1 MKKKIS
7 LVSNFNFE
15 PFERII
21 NSKSK
26 KYNCQKYNFGTYESQ
41 LTKVKSNYILIV
53 LDADTVFSEV
63 RFFQQGNIKNFNYK
77 KLNLELDEFYKKIES
92 YSKNQFV
99 FLSTFI
105 KYSTELF
112 ISSNFLNGK
121 NSVKHILNYIN
132 NYLSDKFSNNKNLN
146 ILDLND
152 YLNKFEGQYHDIDFY
167 LATKSFFT
175 LEFYDFFYQKLEKI
189 IDSKNDEPK
198 KLLLLDL
205 DDTLWGGT
213 VGEIGF
219 EKLNLGGNDIY
230 GESFLNFQK
239 KILLLKNKGIQ
250 LGIVS
255 KNEENVALNAIKSH
269 PEMVLKESDFSIIK
283 INWKRK
289 SENILNISKEIN
301 LNLDSFVF
309 FDNDV
314 HEREEVKENLPT
326 VLVPDLSA
334 GPLYYDK
341 ILSELNCFENPFN
354 TKEDKN
360 RTKYYKDNYKRDN
373 LLKKVKDKKDWLKQ
387 LKINIQIQE
396 VNDSKIDR
404 TIQLLNKTNQ
414 MNMRTNRYNEIE
426 FRKKYLGKA
435 SKGKIFVA
443 TVKDKFGEYGL
454 TGIISFMPVKNY
466 YEIQDFVLSCRVM
479 GRGVEESLVIHVKKL
494 AKKNKKKLFFK
505 YLKTKKNKPMLDF
518 LKNLRTVKEIKKN
531 LFQAL

>member
-7 LVSNFNFE
+7 LVSNYNFE

-26 KYNCQKYNFGTYESQ
+26 RYNCQKYNFGTYETQ
-41 LTKVKSNYILIV
+41 LTKVKSDYILII
-53 LDADTVFSEV
+53 LDASTVFSEI
-63 RFFQQGNIKNFNYK
+63 RSFQLGEMKMFNYK
-77 KLNLELDEFYKKIES
+77 KLNLELDKFYRKIQF
-92 YSKNQFV
+92 YSKNQFI
-99 FLSTFI
+99 FLSNFI
-105 KYSTELF
+105 KYSTEPF

-121 NSVKHILNYIN
+121 NSLKHILNYVN
-132 NYLSDKFSNNKNLN
+132 NYLSEKFSKNKNLN
-146 ILDLND
+146 IIDLND
-152 YLNKFEGQYHDIDFY
+152 YLNEFEDQYYDIDFY

-175 LEFYDFFYQKLEKI
+175 LKFYDFLYHKLEKI
-189 IDSKNDEPK
+189 IDTKNNIPK

-239 KILLLKNKGIQ
+239 KILLLKNHGIQ

-255 KNEENVALNAIKSH
+255 KNEESVALNAIKH
-269 PEMVLKESDFSIIK
+269 LPDMILKKSDFSIIK

-289 SENILNISKEIN
+289 SENIANISKEIN
-301 LNLDSFVF
+301 LSLDSFVF

-314 HEREEVKENLPT
+314 HEREEVKENLPA
-326 VLVPDLSA
+326 VLVPDLSG
-334 GPLYYDK
+334 GPLYYEK
-341 ILSELNCFENPFN
+341 ILNELNCFENPFN
-354 TKEDKN
+354 TEEDRN

-373 LLKKVKDKKDWLKQ
+373 LLNKVKDRENWLKQ
-387 LKINIQIQE
+387 LKINIKIEE
-396 VNDSKIDR
+396 VNISKIDR

-414 MNMRTNRYNEIE
+414 MNMRTKRYNENE
-426 FRKKYLGKA
+426 FRKKYLEKD

-454 TGIISFMPVKNY
+454 TGIISYLPIKNN

-479 GRGVEESLVIHVKKL
+479 GRGVEESLVNHVKKQV
-494 AKKNKKKLFFK
+494 KKDKKKVFFK
-505 YLKTKKNKPMLDF
+505 YSKTTKNKPMLDF
-518 LKNLRTVKEIKKN
+518 LKNFKTMKEIKKN
-531 LFQAL
+531 FFQL